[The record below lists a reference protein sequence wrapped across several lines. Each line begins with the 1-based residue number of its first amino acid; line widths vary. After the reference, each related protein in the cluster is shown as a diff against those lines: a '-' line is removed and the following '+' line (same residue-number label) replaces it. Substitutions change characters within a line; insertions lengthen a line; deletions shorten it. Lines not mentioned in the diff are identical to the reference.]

1 MDDWEAMGDE
11 RDLRA
16 RYAERARAVEHFER
30 TWWSTDEEPQRSF
43 LREHPEVYPRLIA
56 QMSAGRPV
64 ETRHVYADDAG
75 LVWAEE
81 RVNLHDRI
89 LDDMAQEDGAD
100 RGSSEGAVYFLLG
113 LPGSGKSTSLR
124 PIAGAHSRA
133 SGSLPCSDADA
144 VRSRFPEY
152 AGGLGSGVVQTETV
166 VVTYG
171 TSYRAG
177 DGRQQRVLA
186 DGRDVIVDVIGDPD
200 RLPETVLALA
210 GSGRPVYL
218 LMTKCSAETS
228 KQRVMA
234 RTLDNGRYV
243 PTWLV
248 DEKVGVPER
257 AFELALET
265 GSATGWA
272 VVDTEE
278 SSTVIRAGGALES
291 LLQDSEGGRRHAG
304 AIEK

>member
-1 MDDWEAMGDE
+1 MGDE
-11 RDLRA
+11 RDLHE
-16 RYAERARAVEHFER
+16 RYAERARAVEQFER
-30 TWWSTDEEPQRSF
+30 TWWSTGEEPQQSY
-43 LREHPEVYPRLIA
+43 LREHPDVYPRLIA
-56 QMSAGRPV
+56 RMSSGLPI
-64 ETRHVYADDAG
+64 ETRHVYADAAG
-75 LVWAEE
+75 SVWAEE
-81 RVNLHDRI
+81 RVDLHDRI
-89 LDDMAQEDGAD
+89 LDDLAQEDGVG
-100 RGSSEGAVYFLLG
+100 RGSAAGAVYFLLG

-124 PIAGAHSRA
+124 PIAEAHSRA
-133 SGSLPCSDADA
+133 SGHLPCSDADA

-171 TSYRAG
+171 VSYRAG

-210 GSGRPVYL
+210 GAGRPVYL
-218 LMTKCSAETS
+218 LLSRCSAETS

-234 RTLDNGRYV
+234 RALDSGRYV

-265 GSATGWA
+265 GGATGWA

-278 SSTVIRAGGALES
+278 LSIVVQAGGALES
-291 LLQDSEGGRRHAG
+291 LLQDSE
-304 AIEK
+304 